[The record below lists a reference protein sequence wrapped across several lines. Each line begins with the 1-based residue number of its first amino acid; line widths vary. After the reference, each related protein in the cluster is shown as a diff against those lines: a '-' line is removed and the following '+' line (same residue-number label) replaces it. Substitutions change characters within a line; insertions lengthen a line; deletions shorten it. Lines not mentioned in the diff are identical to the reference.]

1 MNRAVLLVGLMS
13 LAMVATSCG
22 GGTKTVHGVV
32 IEIDGQ
38 LDDIEGFEIVT
49 LDGRRLSLDVTPG
62 SEFHDLP
69 LSHLNEHRVSG
80 APVIVEYEER
90 KGVLVVLD
98 LRDG

>member
-1 MNRAVLLVGLMS
+1 MIRPVLLIGLVS
-13 LAMVATSCG
+13 LAMVVASCG

-38 LDDIEGFEIVT
+38 LDDVKGFEIVT
-49 LDGRRLSLDVTPG
+49 LDGRRLLLTVGPG
-62 SEFHDLP
+62 SDFHDLP

-80 APVIVEYEER
+80 APVVVEYEEHED
-90 KGVLVVLD
+90 VLVVVD